1 MRTYAGRVLGTVAD
15 RIFTLTGTGLRGKVS
30 GGLLYTA
37 WAIACGSAFG
47 ALLGWWTS
55 AGQRWGAAGILAGT
69 PVLASL
75 KVLGDYGKIRALD
88 RHGTRTTAVI
98 DSQHSKYVH
107 IPSGYSGTITT
118 LELRFTDADG
128 TEIRTTCRQ
137 SGRSSVRSGFPLPVI
152 YDQRK
157 PRVVH
162 RVDPNGHP
170 EAPYQFEEFCW
181 LAVGTLGMVVL
192 ALRLV
197 I

>member
-1 MRTYAGRVLGTVAD
+1 MQVACWAQSPTESSHSLVRVCAARCPAACCTRRGPSPAGPRSGRCWAGGRLPA
-15 RIFTLTGTGLRGKVS
+15 S
-30 GGLLYTA
+30 GGA
-37 WAIACGSAFG
+37 
-47 ALLGWWTS
+47 
-55 AGQRWGAAGILAGT
+55 WGAAGILAGT
-69 PVLASL
+69 SALASL
-75 KVLGDYGKIRALD
+75 NALGDYGKIRALD

-128 TEIRTTCRQ
+128 TEIRGTCGQ
-137 SGRSSVRSGFPLPVI
+137 SGRSSFRSGFPLPVI
-152 YDQRK
+152 YDPRK

-170 EAPYQFEEFCW
+170 EASYQFEEFCW
-181 LAVGTLGMVVL
+181 LAVGILGMVVL